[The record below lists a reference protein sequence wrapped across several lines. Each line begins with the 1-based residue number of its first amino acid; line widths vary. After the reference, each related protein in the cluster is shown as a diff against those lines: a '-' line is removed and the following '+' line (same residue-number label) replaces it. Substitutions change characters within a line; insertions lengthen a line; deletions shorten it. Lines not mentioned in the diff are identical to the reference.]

1 MNNNIDLKK
10 TEKMGYI
17 NFWCQKVIPLVFDDS
32 LSYYEAIC
40 KFMQKLNE
48 VISALNNNAE
58 CIDELQ
64 GKYIILQRNFDA
76 LEVKWEEFKTY
87 IENKFN
93 TFKTEITT
101 KEENFE
107 TTINNEFNS
116 FKNYVENYL
125 NNIDVQS
132 YVNIKIDELAESG
145 YFSTLLTNLGFNPDN
160 YLAKNN
166 TTVYVPTN
174 DYNPATKKYVD
185 EHSSQGTVYS
195 AGDGIKIEN
204 DTISSENSNIKNS
217 SALPI
222 SNPPSNDG
230 VYVNS
235 STFIAGYNSLNLVSK
250 PTGKVKILGDEN
262 RWGNGGSNGNPI
274 VIGNKNNISGDGI
287 NRNIIIGNQ
296 NTIGHNSKAN
306 NGIFIGRNIT
316 YKEDY
321 ADNNFP
327 IVIANPETKG
337 ENAIEI
343 IDNWIKINTYIDFN
357 NDITLIGNLN
367 GKGTI
372 FAFGINDVGDDFT
385 AITPYLDSPDY
396 QDRCVP
402 MKAFSGDIGVK
413 NLLLNANKVNRFF
426 DEYDKQLICVITY
439 ENNVTGNTRLIL
451 RNGFYFLNMSVTY
464 PSSITGN
471 DSTLTLF
478 RINITSSDTK
488 INGFKNFNAIIV
500 NKNDTSSKE
509 RTAPIRV
516 VKLNDTEY
524 SIVYVGNETENKPYN
539 YTIEFGGVI
548 GYL

>member
-1 MNNNIDLKK
+1 MNNNNINLKP

-48 VISALNNNAE
+48 VISALNNNAL

-64 GKYIILQRNFDA
+64 DKYIILQRNFDA
-76 LEVKWEEFKTY
+76 LEVKWEEFKT
-87 IENKFN
+87 
-93 TFKTEITT
+93 EITT
-101 KEENFE
+101 RQENFE
-107 TTINNEFNS
+107 NRVNSEFTT

-132 YVNIKIDELAESG
+132 YVNIKIDQLIESG
-145 YFSTLLTNLGFNPDN
+145 YFNRLLVSLGFNPDN

-166 TTVYVPTN
+166 TTVYVPTD

-185 EHSSQGTVYS
+185 EHSSQGVVYS

-204 DTISSENSNIKNS
+204 NTISSENSNIKNS
-217 SALPI
+217 SPAVI

-235 STFIAGYNSLNLVSK
+235 STFIAGYNSLNYLSK
-250 PTGKVKILGDEN
+250 PKGNVKILGDEN
-262 RWGNGGSNGNPI
+262 SWGNGGSNGKPI
-274 VIGNKNNISGDGI
+274 VIGNNNNINGDGN
-287 NRNIIIGNQ
+287 NRSIIIGNE
-296 NTIGHNSKAN
+296 NVLGHNSKAN

-316 YKEDY
+316 YKENY
-321 ADNNFP
+321 ADSNFP

-357 NDITLIGNLN
+357 NDVTLIGNLN
-367 GKGTI
+367 GKGNI
-372 FAFGINDVGDDFT
+372 YAYEIDSLADFP
-385 AITPYLDSPDY
+385 AITPYLDNPDY

-402 MKAFSGDIGVK
+402 LKAFSGDIGVK
-413 NLLLNANKVNRFF
+413 NLLLNAPKINNFF
-426 DEYDKQLICVITY
+426 NEYDKQLIYGITY
-439 ENNVTGNTRLIL
+439 ENNVTGNTQLIL

-478 RINITSSDTK
+478 RINISSSDTK

>member
-64 GKYIILQRNFDA
+64 GKYIILQKNFDA
-76 LEVKWEEFKTY
+76 LEEKWEEFKTY
-87 IENKFN
+87 
-93 TFKTEITT
+93 ITT

-107 TTINNEFNS
+107 TTINNEFTT

-125 NNIDVQS
+125 NNIDVQR
-132 YVNIKIDELAESG
+132 YVNVKIEQLAESG
-145 YFSTLLTNLGFNPDN
+145 YFNTLLTNLGFNPDN

-166 TTVYVPTN
+166 TTLYVPTN

-185 EHSSQGTVYS
+185 EHSSEGTVYS

-204 DTISSENSNIKNS
+204 NTISSENSNIKNS
-217 SALPI
+217 SQTVI
-222 SNPPSNDG
+222 SNPPVNDG

-235 STFIAGYNSLNLVSK
+235 RTFIAGYNSLNTLSK
-250 PTGKVKILGDEN
+250 PSGRVKILGDEN
-262 RWGNGGSNGNPI
+262 SWGNGGSNGNPI
-274 VIGNKNNISGDGI
+274 IIGNSNNINGDGI
-287 NRNIIIGNQ
+287 NRSIIIGNQ
-296 NTIGHNSKAN
+296 NKIGHNSKAN

-321 ADNNFP
+321 ADSNFP

-367 GKGTI
+367 GKGSIT
-372 FAFGINDVGDDFT
+372 AFGINDGDDFT
-385 AITPYLDSPDY
+385 AIIPYLDNPDY

-402 MKAFSGDIGVK
+402 MKAFTGDTDVK
-413 NLLLNANKVNRFF
+413 NLLLNAPRVNNFF
-426 DEYDKQLICVITY
+426 NEYDKQLIYGITY
-439 ENNVTGNTRLIL
+439 ENNVTGNTQLIL
-451 RNGFYFLNMSVTY
+451 RNGFYFLNMSITY

-478 RINITSSDTK
+478 RINITSSNTK

-516 VKLNDTEY
+516 VKLSDTEY

>member
-10 TEKMGYI
+10 TEKMNYI
-17 NFWCQKVIPLVFDDS
+17 SFWCQKVIPLVFDDS
-32 LSYYEAIC
+32 LSYYEAVC

-48 VISALNNNAE
+48 VISALNNNAL

-64 GKYIILQRNFDA
+64 DKYIILQKNFDA
-76 LEVKWEEFKTY
+76 LEEKWEEFKTD
-87 IENKFN
+87 
-93 TFKTEITT
+93 ITT
-101 KEENFE
+101 RQENFE
-107 TTINNEFNS
+107 TTINDEFTS
-116 FKNYVENYL
+116 FKTYVENYL

-145 YFSTLLTNLGFNPDN
+145 YFNTLLANLGFNPDN

-166 TTVYVPTN
+166 TTMYVPTN
-174 DYNPATKKYVD
+174 DYNPATKIYVD
-185 EHSSQGTVYS
+185 EHSSQGVVYN

-217 SALPI
+217 SLTVI
-222 SNPPSNDG
+222 SNPPVNDG

-235 STFIAGYNSLNLVSK
+235 RTFIAGYNSLNMLSK

-262 RWGNGGSNGNPI
+262 SWGNGGNNGNPI
-274 VIGNKNNISGDGI
+274 IIGNSNNINGDGI
-287 NRNIIIGNQ
+287 NRSIIIGNE
-296 NTIGHNSKAN
+296 NRIGHNSKAN

-321 ADNNFP
+321 ADNALP
-327 IVIANPETKG
+327 IVIANPSTKG

-343 IDNWIKINTYIDFN
+343 IDNNTKINTYTEFN
-357 NDITLIGNLN
+357 NDIAITGNLN
-367 GKGTI
+367 GKNTI
-372 FAFGINDVGDDFT
+372 NGIGIKDLGGDFT
-385 AITPYLDSPDY
+385 AITTYLDNVDY

-402 MKAFSGDIGVK
+402 MKAFTGDINVK
-413 NLLLNANKVNRFF
+413 NLLLNAPKIDNFF
-426 DEYDKQLICVITY
+426 DKYDKQLIYGINY
-439 ENNVTGNTRLIL
+439 ENNVTGDTQVIL

-464 PSSITGN
+464 PSSIVGS

-478 RINITSSDTK
+478 KINITSSDTK

-516 VKLNDTEY
+516 VKTSDTEY
-524 SIVYVGNETENKPYN
+524 SVVYVGNETEEKPYN

>member
-10 TEKMGYI
+10 TEKMNYI
-17 NFWCQKVIPLVFDDS
+17 SFWCQKVIPLVFDDS
-32 LSYYEAIC
+32 LSYYEAVC

-48 VISALNNNAE
+48 VISALNNNAL

-64 GKYIILQRNFDA
+64 DKYIILQNNFDT
-76 LEVKWEEFKTY
+76 LEKEWKAFQTK
-87 IENKFN
+87 IENEFD
-93 TFKTEITT
+93 TFKTDLTT
-101 KEENFE
+101 RQDNFE
-107 TTINNEFNS
+107 TTINDEFTS
-116 FKNYVENYL
+116 FKTYVENYL

-132 YVNIKIDELAESG
+132 YVNIKIDELVDSG
-145 YFSTLLTNLGFNPDN
+145 YFNTLLASLGFNPDN

-166 TTVYVPTN
+166 TSVYVPSD

-185 EHSSQGTVYS
+185 EHSSQGVVYN

-217 SALPI
+217 SSNVI
-222 SNPPSNDG
+222 SNPPLNDG

-235 STFIAGYNSLNLVSK
+235 STFIAGHNSLNLLSK
-250 PTGKVKILGDEN
+250 PTGNVKILGDEN

-274 VIGNKNNISGDGI
+274 VIGNSNNINGDGI
-287 NRNIIIGNQ
+287 NRSIIIGNE
-296 NTIGHNSKAN
+296 NNIGHNSKAN

-316 YKEDY
+316 YKEEY
-321 ADNNFP
+321 ADNALP
-327 IVIANPETKG
+327 IIIANPSTKG

-343 IDNWIKINTYIDFN
+343 IDNNTKINTYTEFD
-357 NDITLIGNLN
+357 NDIAITGNLN
-367 GKGTI
+367 GKNTI
-372 FAFGINDVGDDFT
+372 NGIGINDLGGDLT
-385 AITPYLDSPDY
+385 AITTYLNNPDY
-396 QDRCVP
+396 QDRCIP
-402 MKAFSGDIGVK
+402 MKAFSGDINVK
-413 NLLLNANKVNRFF
+413 NLLLDAPKINNFF
-426 DEYDKQLICVITY
+426 DKYDKQLIYNISY
-439 ENNVTGNTRLIL
+439 ENNVTGDTQIIL

-464 PSSITGN
+464 PSSIVGS

-488 INGFKNFNAIIV
+488 LFGFKNFNAIIV

-516 VKLNDTEY
+516 VKTSDTVY
-524 SIVYVGNETENKPYN
+524 SVVYVGNETEEKPYN

>member
-10 TEKMGYI
+10 TEKMNYI
-17 NFWCQKVIPLVFDDS
+17 SFWCQKVIPLVFDDS
-32 LSYYEAIC
+32 LSYYEAVC

-48 VISALNNNAE
+48 VISALNNNAL

-64 GKYIILQRNFDA
+64 DKYIILQKNFDT
-76 LEVKWEEFKTY
+76 LEEKWEEFKTY
-87 IENKFN
+87 IENEFN
-93 TFKTEITT
+93 TFKTDLTT
-101 KEENFE
+101 RQDNFE
-107 TTINNEFNS
+107 TTINDEFTS
-116 FKNYVENYL
+116 FKTYVENYL

-132 YVNIKIDELAESG
+132 YVNIKIDELVDSG
-145 YFSTLLTNLGFNPDN
+145 YFNTLLASLGFNPDN

-166 TTVYVPTN
+166 TSVYVPTD

-185 EHSSQGTVYS
+185 EHSSQGVVYN

-217 SALPI
+217 SSNVI
-222 SNPPSNDG
+222 SNPPLNDG

-235 STFIAGYNSLNLVSK
+235 STFIAGYNSLNLLSK

-274 VIGNKNNISGDGI
+274 VIGNSNNINGDGI
-287 NRNIIIGNQ
+287 NRSIIIGNE
-296 NTIGHNSKAN
+296 NNIGHNSKAN

-316 YKEDY
+316 YKEEY
-321 ADNNFP
+321 ADNALP
-327 IVIANPETKG
+327 IIIANPSTNG

-343 IDNWIKINTYIDFN
+343 IDNNVKFLTDTQFLIDVTFHEN
-357 NDITLIGNLN
+357 IN
-367 GKGTI
+367 GKGNITGL
-372 FAFGINDVGDDFT
+372 GIQDVSEDFT
-385 AITPYLDSPDY
+385 QITDYIDNPDY
-396 QDRCVP
+396 KDRCVP
-402 MKAFSGDIGVK
+402 MKAFNGDTNVK
-413 NLLLNANKVNRFF
+413 NLLLNASKVNNFF
-426 DEYDKQLICVITY
+426 DKYDKQLIYGINY
-439 ENNVTGNTRLIL
+439 ENNVTGDTQVIL
-451 RNGFYFLNMSVTY
+451 RNGFYFLNMSVKY
-464 PSSITGN
+464 PASISGS

-478 RINITSSDTK
+478 KINITSSDTK

-516 VKLNDTEY
+516 VKTSDTEY
-524 SIVYVGNETENKPYN
+524 SVVYVGNETEEKPYN